1 MVTLVVAD
9 ASVSPYGAAIIAGAA
24 AIVGG
29 VLTGGSN
36 LLVEARRRRHE
47 RAREAQRDQ
56 RELRQATRLVL
67 AELAEISGSI
77 KQTAKS
83 RLTWGNDR
91 ELPEFAW
98 REYRAILAAHLPL
111 HAWRWVESA
120 YNEANSLNWRV
131 MQMNR
136 EFESEEPV
144 HFIENEWLRDPFRTV
159 QRAMAEL
166 EGALGDPRGAFGY
179 TGYADPEQLEEGI
192 WEPRREEDFEP
203 TE

>member
-1 MVTLVVAD
+1 M
-9 ASVSPYGAAIIAGAA
+9 G
-24 AIVGG
+24 
-29 VLTGGSN
+29 
-36 LLVEARRRRHE
+36 RK
-47 RAREAQRDQ
+47 
-56 RELRQATRLVL
+56 RL
-67 AELAEISGSI
+67 
-77 KQTAKS
+77 
-83 RLTWGNDR
+83 
-91 ELPEFAW
+91 
-98 REYRAILAAHLPL
+98 H
-111 HAWRWVESA
+111 
-120 YNEANSLNWRV
+120 EANSLNWRV

-159 QRAMAEL
+159 QQAMAEL